1 MKDLLASLWDR
12 VPDPLMGVPK
22 QHYLKVL
29 LFIPVVYLIAA
40 VIFLVMALV
49 SGDTVWFVIVG
60 ELVVWALFFTWFARS
75 KAKVRQSVADYNNW
89 YDDFMKEGPQ

>member
-1 MKDLLASLWDR
+1 
-12 VPDPLMGVPK
+12 MGVPK